1 MSTISTADI
10 NKKINTLP
18 ISLLVE
24 VDKFIDF
31 LNFKEQQFDWA
42 NQLTETQLLLV
53 NKGRKDIKENKIY
66 SNQRAKEMINDY
78 KNSKAK

>member
-1 MSTISTADI
+1 MSTISIADI